1 MNIELNFY
9 LFYQMFNENIVDYLS
24 LEASAYF
31 IVQFPYF
38 CLLQVRLML
47 FIYLFMCLLYFKNI
61 KLHDLIK
68 KINF

>member
-31 IVQFPYF
+31 IVQFLYF
-38 CLLQVRLML
+38 SILQVRLML
-47 FIYLFMCLLYFKNI
+47 FIYLCVYCTFKNI